1 MAVATTVTLLAGV
14 LGVLAAGTAAA
25 HETHESHVA
34 DPSTTPTASTTASP
48 TPSVSPTTSPTGSA
62 SASPTPTTTPTATTS
77 PSPAP
82 EPTATEPP
90 ADPEP
95 STLGPIAIAVNSRGT
110 SYVGFEHGR
119 GVVRLAA
126 GGQQRRALP
135 VPGDGPV
142 TGLAIDERDQLW
154 VDDGEGVSLLDRR
167 GRLVRTFAHR
177 PVLSCPAEGGDAR
190 RYGDLALGPGAVY
203 VADRCRGTVAEYSR
217 TGVLRATVVL
227 PGGTPASSLAFLR
240 AGQGRPDRLLV
251 TIPDRA
257 RLLVFDATRFGDGAR
272 PLQVRKIRRVGG
284 GKRPQPTGVVADR
297 FGQVVVIDAANQVL
311 QFLDGDNE
319 FSLYRVRGV
328 PGRGGSGVGHLRGAA
343 ALAQFPQDG
352 SGLAGNLWVAD
363 TGNRRVQRFD
373 VGSYTWFART
383 VRAPDVEPLA
393 AEPEPCAGPVSVRV
407 NAGEAWTRT
416 PQVTVRV
423 VAPRDATGLTF
434 WRSGRGSEPGQGSA
448 EPVSM
453 ALRDDCDYDWLLA
466 AGDTGVRV
474 RIDGGARDG
483 EVLTDRIGLD
493 TWAPRVRSA
502 SARWV
507 RSEQRWQ
514 LRVRVVDRAGPQGTA
529 VVARSGVSG
538 PRTVLHAGRRNGSAG
553 TVRVVGGRAVGYTRD
568 DRLLDWVRVLD
579 RAGNA
584 SDWVRVK
591 RR

>member
-1 MAVATTVTLLAGV
+1 MATTVTLLAGV

-34 DPSTTPTASTTASP
+34 DPSTPVTESPTESPTASP
-48 TPSVSPTTSPTGSA
+48 TASGS
-62 SASPTPTTTPTATTS
+62 PTTTPAATTS
-77 PSPAP
+77 PSPEP

-95 STLGPIAIAVNSRGT
+95 STLGPIAIAVNGRGT

-126 GGQQRRALP
+126 GGQPRRALP

-142 TGLAIDERDQLW
+142 TGLAVDERDQLW
-154 VDDGEGVSLLDRR
+154 VDDGESVSLLDRR

-257 RLLVFDATRFGDGAR
+257 RLLVFDATRFSDAAR

-297 FGQVVVIDAANQVL
+297 FGQVVVVDAANQVL

-343 ALAQFPQDG
+343 ALAQFRQDG

-373 VGSYTWFART
+373 GGSYTWFART

-423 VAPRDATGLTF
+423 VAPSDATGLTF
-434 WRSGRGSEPGQGSA
+434 LPDSSEGD
-448 EPVSM
+448 EPESV
-453 ALRDDCDYDWLLA
+453 ALREDCDYDWLLA
-466 AGDTGVRV
+466 ARDTGVRV

-483 EVLTDRIGLD
+483 EVLADRVGLD

-553 TVRVVGGRAVGYTRD
+553 TVRVVEGRAVGYTRD